1 MRLKDFISNALV
13 DICSGISE
21 AKKMISN
28 GAVAPTYKINADG
41 TKENTG
47 DMEYIDF
54 EVCVT
59 VDNTSSNNNKSS
71 KSVGFLKVISANIGK
86 YQLIKSR
93 SSSSNINKISFR
105 VPFLPQAVMPAEKI
119 NND

>member
-1 MRLKDFISNALV
+1 
-13 DICSGISE
+13 
-21 AKKMISN
+21 MISN

-47 DMEYIDF
+47 DIEYIDF

-59 VDNTSSNNNKSS
+59 VDNASSNNNTSS
-71 KSVGFLKVISANIGK
+71 KSVGFLKVISASIAK
-86 YQLIKSR
+86 DQSAESR